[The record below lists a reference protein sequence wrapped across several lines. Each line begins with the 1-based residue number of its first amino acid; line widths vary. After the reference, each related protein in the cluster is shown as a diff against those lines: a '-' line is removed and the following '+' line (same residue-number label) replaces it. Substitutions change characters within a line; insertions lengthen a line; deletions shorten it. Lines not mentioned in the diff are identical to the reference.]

1 MGISFV
7 IVKKDMKVKGKAEVC
22 PIELK
27 YSYNGDYKR
36 FPTKEF
42 VEIKYWKNGTISNR
56 CPNYTQIQKR
66 INVIRKKIEDIVT
79 EILEDG
85 SLPTPSLVKDNYHRT
100 LDIQINK
107 QPSPKS
113 FWVSFEQ
120 FYKEKQK
127 QNRGYYK
134 TILSTKN
141 RLKDFEKANKIS
153 VSFDYVLHG
162 RFEYDF
168 KVFCWEIDMK
178 EKKNNNVQS
187 KGLSNNYI
195 NKLFS
200 NIKIF
205 LSWCREN
212 RIITEVKKFK
222 SEKTIRN
229 DVLVY
234 LNTDEVTKMYEC
246 KDFDYPIVYDN
257 VEIIKDYDKNSNV
270 IYRNNLELV
279 KDIFTFQCSVG
290 CRWGDIHNMTVGM
303 FKIEKGFFVWT
314 MAKTKANVMVPENSI
329 SVGVFAKYS
338 KGKSLKDK
346 LFPKYSQQNFNQH
359 LKQIGKQLSFNR
371 LIKKEI
377 LVGGDIREETKTDKF
392 LWELLSSHSG
402 RRSFIK
408 NLIDMG
414 TMDNW
419 SIMKLSGH
427 KTISAFQN
435 YVSVTK
441 DDIKKGKELYT
452 PQLEAKDRKEYFKIL
467 NNIPKDIL
475 IKYISEK
482 LD

>member
-1 MGISFV
+1 M
-7 IVKKDMKVKGKAEVC
+7 
-22 PIELK
+22 
-27 YSYNGDYKR
+27 
-36 FPTKEF
+36 
-42 VEIKYWKNGTISNR
+42 
-56 CPNYTQIQKR
+56 
-66 INVIRKKIEDIVT
+66 
-79 EILEDG
+79 EDG
-85 SLPTPSLVKDNYHRT
+85 GLPTPSMVKDNYHRAI
-100 LDIQINK
+100 DIQINK
-107 QPSPKS
+107 HPKPKS

-141 RLKDFEKANKIS
+141 RLKDFEKANKINI
-153 VSFDYVLHG
+153 SFDYVFHG

-168 KVFCWEIDMK
+168 KNFCWEIDMK

-212 RIITEVKKFK
+212 KIITEVKKFK

-246 KDFDYPIVYDN
+246 KDFDFPIVYDN
-257 VEIIKDYDKNSNV
+257 VEVIEDYDKIGNV
-270 IYRNNLELV
+270 INRNNLELV

-346 LFPKYSQQNFNQH
+346 LFPKYSQQNFNLHIKEVGKH
-359 LKQIGKQLSFNR
+359 LNFNR

-377 LVGGDIREETKTDKF
+377 LVGGDIREETKSDKH
-392 LWELLSSHSG
+392 LWELLSSHCG

-427 KTISAFQN
+427 KTIAAFQS

-441 DDIKKGKELYT
+441 DDIRKGKDLYT
-452 PQLEAKDRKEYFKIL
+452 PQLAAKEKKEYFKMLNEIPTEIL
-467 NNIPKDIL
+467 M
-475 IKYISEK
+475 KYISEK

>member
-42 VEIKYWKNGTISNR
+42 VEVKYWKNGTISNR

-168 KVFCWEIDMK
+168 KVFCWDIDMK

-234 LNTDEVTKMYEC
+234 LNTDEVTKMYEY

-270 IYRNNLELV
+270 LYRNNLELV

-377 LVGGDIREETKTDKF
+377 LVGGDIREETKTDKY
-392 LWELLSSHSG
+392 LWELLSSHCG

-452 PQLEAKDRKEYFKIL
+452 PQLAAKDKKEYFKVL

-475 IKYISEK
+475 MKYISEK

>member
-42 VEIKYWKNGTISNR
+42 VEVKYWKNGTISNR

-222 SEKTIRN
+222 SEKIIRN

-234 LNTDEVTKMYEC
+234 LNTDEVTKMYEY

-377 LVGGDIREETKTDKF
+377 LVGGDIREETKTDKY
-392 LWELLSSHSG
+392 LWELLSSHCG

-452 PQLEAKDRKEYFKIL
+452 PQLAAKDKKEYFKVL

-475 IKYISEK
+475 MKYISEK